1 MVANAHGVANEI
13 AITAIGEV
21 QDQVVAA
28 DTIMSTDQEKTADPD
43 QVVATIHDAVTAS
56 SAHSAEV
63 INPGTPNNVTAMKL
77 MTTTVITTMTA
88 IKIVIRS
95 IRTGTK
101 IETRPC
107 TYSQNSHND
116 HAKILRL
123 TRNPINYKVACGY
136 ESQSQSIN
144 HRNNAAPCISH
155 KSSI

>member
-101 IETRPC
+101 NRNTAM
-107 TYSQNSHND
+107 HV
-116 HAKILRL
+116 L
-123 TRNPINYKVACGY
+123 TKQP
-136 ESQSQSIN
+136 Q
-144 HRNNAAPCISH
+144 
-155 KSSI
+155 